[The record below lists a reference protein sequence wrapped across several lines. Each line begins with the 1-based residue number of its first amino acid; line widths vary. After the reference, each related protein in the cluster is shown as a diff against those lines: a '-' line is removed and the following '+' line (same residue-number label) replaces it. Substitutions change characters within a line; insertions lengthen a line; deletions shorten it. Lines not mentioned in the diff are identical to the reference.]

1 MQPRQTGS
9 DAFVGKLLYRKHV
22 APLYY
27 CILIT
32 VFLLIGLKM
41 TILGRRKKTIS
52 ALWAERPGAPR
63 VARAGTRRAP
73 VLDARRALGRQS
85 FLRTKLVPE
94 RPKNLT
100 FIPMCTRMENKF
112 SVDFDPSFPK
122 QESPLGI

>member
-32 VFLLIGLKM
+32 VFLLIGLK
-41 TILGRRKKTIS
+41 T
-52 ALWAERPGAPR
+52 ERPGAPR

-73 VLDARRALGRQS
+73 VLDAWRALGRQS

-122 QESPLGI
+122 EYCSQTNKG

>member
-9 DAFVGKLLYRKHV
+9 DAFVGKLLHRKHV

-73 VLDARRALGRQS
+73 VLDARRALGRVIFMDKTNPRNTQRS
-85 FLRTKLVPE
+85 DFHTNVHANGKQ
-94 RPKNLT
+94 
-100 FIPMCTRMENKF
+100 IF
-112 SVDFDPSFPK
+112 S
-122 QESPLGI
+122 